1 MRSCVCFLL
10 YSAPGYLFSVSDK
23 QLSTRGIKPSHLL
36 LFFLRNGLFLD
47 PLQTPTSHSMVVVTL
62 KKTTR
67 IAVLCLT
74 VIVAYSMLLAL
85 NPMKSLAQRYH
96 KLVYLNL
103 RILYFKYMSAD
114 LKLDTSSSF
123 QQTLDEVSTEKLGD
137 NTSPDNFFINPNYIP
152 ETTLPIPSYY
162 GTDDKPLIQPFDPRF
177 TLAAYYHWIRANPDK
192 PVPFHWSDWVDLKDL
207 NKYIL
212 LPEKTK
218 PNCTEVYDISKQKKV
233 LKGSVARPVEQYC
246 HDDSLFPLGWRISQ
260 FPHAQT
266 RENMRMLGKS
276 FLYSGF
282 PSPTKLIFLTNDAGS
297 YVVDVEDHEN
307 NNYRNSVLFN
317 GMVEDIMTELDGR
330 SFDVLKAYNQLVESR
345 PPTNADGV
353 MRDSVIHLD
362 QDMFHVDAKEVI
374 DELQRMEHKS
384 VMDKKYLECLL
395 DSTGTSTPVKYFDEA
410 KLVNSDSS
418 KIFGEHHD
426 WRFFDGL
433 TINSD
438 RQVLVLHR
446 LIKNYLQFCKTHGLV
461 TWIAHGS
468 LLSWYWNGMAFPW
481 DADTDAQMPIR
492 DLHRLGRE
500 FNQTLVVE
508 NVGVD
513 GVGDE
518 TSFNGMGSF
527 FVDVGSSITHRE
539 RGNGMN
545 NIDARFIDVSTGLY
559 VDITG
564 LALSNETA
572 PSRYDYKI
580 NLDKNKKKLSSQS
593 KLTFA
598 DNALKQVYN
607 CRNRHFSSLQEL
619 SPLIVLGVQ
628 NQLGYVPLNFGLLL
642 DQEYKVKG
650 FLQTNFQDYY
660 YLRNLRIWVN
670 NKIVTEY
677 VRNKG
682 KFIEDN
688 SVKKEK
694 RVVSEDDAKVI
705 EKLNL
710 DDHKNLIKHEWIFR
724 EYILTRDFTAFHEE
738 QMKHLLRNRMEQYIE
753 GVNHFSNSN
762 TVNHPLWA
770 DTFMHHIHVDKI
782 RYEEEVDKLLE
793 LSNAYKDEVKKEEVE
808 AQKESERAR
817 EKEEAEKQ
825 KQEEEAAKQNQD
837 TNAEEAND
845 DAKEELVPISDDSD
859 VTPDTSAE
867 EARAEEVSQD
877 EVPIEGAPKEEVQ
890 AEQAPAA
897 QDVPNEAPQEPPQE
911 AHYE

>member
-1 MRSCVCFLL
+1 
-10 YSAPGYLFSVSDK
+10 
-23 QLSTRGIKPSHLL
+23 
-36 LFFLRNGLFLD
+36 
-47 PLQTPTSHSMVVVTL
+47 MVVVTL

-67 IAVLCLT
+67 IAALCVTL
-74 VIVAYSMLLAL
+74 ILAYSMLLAL
-85 NPMKSLAQRYH
+85 NPIKSLALRYH

-114 LKLDTSSSF
+114 LKLDTSPGF
-123 QQTLDEVSTEKLGD
+123 RLTLEDVAAEKLGD
-137 NTSPDNFFINPNYIP
+137 NASPDNFFIQPDYIP
-152 ETTLPIPSYY
+152 DTALPIPSYY
-162 GTDDKPLIQPFDPRF
+162 GTDDKPLVQPFDPRF
-177 TLAAYYHWIRANPDK
+177 TLATYYNWIRTNPEK

-212 LPEKTK
+212 LPANQK
-218 PNCTEVYDISKQKKV
+218 PNCTEVFDISKDKKV
-233 LKGSVARPVEQYC
+233 LKGSVARPLKHYC
-246 HDDSLFPLGWRISQ
+246 HDDSQFPLGWRISE

-266 RENMRMLGKS
+266 RENMRKLGKS

-282 PSPTKLIFLTNDAGS
+282 PSPIKLVFLTNDAGS
-297 YVVDVEDHEN
+297 YIVDVDDYQN

-317 GMVEDIMTELDGR
+317 GMVEDIMPDLNGR
-330 SFDVLKAYNQLVESR
+330 SFDVLQAYNRLVESK

-362 QDMFHVDAKEVI
+362 QDMFHVDSTKVI
-374 DELQRMEHKS
+374 NELKNTDHKTQ
-384 VMDKKYLECLL
+384 MDNNYLDCLL
-395 DSTGTSTPVKYFDEA
+395 YSTGTNAPVKYFDEA

-433 TINSD
+433 TINTD

-500 FNQTLVVE
+500 FNQTLVIE

-513 GVGDE
+513 GVGEKTD
-518 TSFNGMGSF
+518 FNGMGSF

-564 LALSNETA
+564 LALSDEKA
-572 PSRYDYKI
+572 PGRYDYRL
-580 NLDKNKKKLSSQS
+580 NLDKKKKKISESNRLN
-593 KLTFA
+593 FV
-598 DNALKQVYN
+598 DNSLKQVYN

-650 FLQTNFQDYY
+650 FLQTNFQDYF

-677 VRNKG
+677 IRNKEEFVEKHSGIG
-682 KFIEDN
+682 KRAVN
-688 SVKKEK
+688 
-694 RVVSEDDAKVI
+694 EDDEKAI
-705 EKLNL
+705 EKLNEE
-710 DDHKNLIKHEWIFR
+710 DHKNLVKHEWIFR
-724 EYILTRDFTAFHEE
+724 EYILTKEFTGFHEE
-738 QMKHLLRNRMEQYIE
+738 QMKHLLRNRMERYVD
-753 GVNHFSNSN
+753 GVNRFSNSD

-770 DTFMHHIHVDKI
+770 DTFMHHLHVDKV
-782 RYEEEVDKLLE
+782 RYEEEVEKLLE
-793 LSNAYKDEVKKEEVE
+793 LSNTYKQEIIKQEKQAAKEAEEEKAKEEQRRQKEMKEAQQSQQSEEANGSEAKGAAVDELIAISDEPVLTPNNSDETQAEGQQQEVKPEG
-808 AQKESERAR
+808 AQ
-817 EKEEAEKQ
+817 EEAPADGTQSSKEDPK
-825 KQEEEAAKQNQD
+825 EGAAGL
-837 TNAEEAND
+837 AEEAPT
-845 DAKEELVPISDDSD
+845 VP
-859 VTPDTSAE
+859 A
-867 EARAEEVSQD
+867 
-877 EVPIEGAPKEEVQ
+877 EGAPQTPGEST
-890 AEQAPAA
+890 
-897 QDVPNEAPQEPPQE
+897 PQE
-911 AHYE
+911 